1 MSGLLKKIFREIWLQ
16 TLLIGLAFAVILGI
30 LSYVLPDV
38 EKKFPTFIKILS
50 PSTMKFMSGLLGVD
64 DLAPQA
70 IRAFL
75 WVHPVVLALLWAHEI
90 ILSTR
95 FPAGE
100 IDGLPSDS
108 ELPLGDIVIFAAV
121 VKDEAAD
128 QGKSL
133 LDHWAHMTVH
143 GTLHLLGFN
152 HLQEDDAAAMESLEI
167 QILGDHGI
175 ANPYG
180 ESPQE
185 T

>member
-1 MSGLLKKIFREIWLQ
+1 M
-16 TLLIGLAFAVILGI
+16 TLHVDVQFAADDE
-30 LSYVLPDV
+30 SLPDSQDIAAWV
-38 EKKFPTFIKILS
+38 NRATKAAGYTEETEISVRVVDSNEMQALNKDFRDQDKPTNVLS
-50 PSTMKFMSGLLGVD
+50 
-64 DLAPQA
+64 
-70 IRAFL
+70 
-75 WVHPVVLALLWAHEI
+75 
-90 ILSTR
+90 

-108 ELPLGDIVIFAAV
+108 GLPLGDIVICAAV
-121 VKDEAAD
+121 VKDEAAN

-133 LDHWAHMTVH
+133 GDHWAHMVVH
-143 GTLHLLGFN
+143 GTLHLLGFD
-152 HLQEDDAAAMESLEI
+152 HLEDDDAVAMESLEI